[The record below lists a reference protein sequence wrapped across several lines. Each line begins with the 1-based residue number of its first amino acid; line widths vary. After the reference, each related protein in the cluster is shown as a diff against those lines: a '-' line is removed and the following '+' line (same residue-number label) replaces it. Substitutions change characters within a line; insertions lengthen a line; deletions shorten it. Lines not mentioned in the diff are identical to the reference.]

1 MIDNPH
7 RMAGTVAV
15 ERSFG
20 PDCAATRAV
29 GPMWDY
35 LPDHRAISTYPIMQ
49 ALAGNNPV
57 GNAGQGT

>member
-7 RMAGTVAV
+7 RMAGAVAV

-20 PDCAATRAV
+20 LDCAATRAV

-35 LPDHRAISTYPIMQ
+35 LPDHPVISKYPIMQ

-57 GNAGQGT
+57 ANARQGT